1 MPDLMFFPLHGE
13 GILFFYHQFYI
24 FYHQFYTLDMLSW
37 LKHSLT
43 SFLVDKGM
51 LGLLAAPSFEC
62 CIVVAS
68 MLLLFLMSW
77 WEEPFVCDVATTER
91 SALWLCCTLALQYFL
106 VAFKALLTE
115 DRTAL
120 EPTACWIAF
129 ERRDCLFT
137 IYVKTAA
144 FFSADSNNETS
155 SLIFCFI

>member
-1 MPDLMFFPLHGE
+1 
-13 GILFFYHQFYI
+13 
-24 FYHQFYTLDMLSW
+24 
-37 LKHSLT
+37 
-43 SFLVDKGM
+43 
-51 LGLLAAPSFEC
+51 
-62 CIVVAS
+62 
-68 MLLLFLMSW
+68 MSW
-77 WEEPFVCDVATTER
+77 WEEPFVCDVATTKR

-129 ERRDCLFT
+129 EQQDCLFT